1 MKNNTIRRVILLG
14 ALAII
19 LVITTQTYWVM
30 RSWDLTSQ
38 KFDQTANIALLN
50 VAKDISQLNQTIL
63 PQSNLI
69 KQLSSNSYAV
79 NVNSQ
84 IDARNLDFYLKKN
97 FDQFSLNEDYDYAI
111 YDCHDEK
118 MVYGRYVSYS
128 ALTDSVGVK
137 KEFPKLDNPTATYYF
152 IVRFPKRT
160 SSLVASMSLTIV
172 FTLISLLTVI
182 FFIYALSVITRQKRL
197 SELQRDFINNM
208 THEFKTP
215 ISTIK
220 IAADVLHAHPLLQG
234 DARLKKYTSILRE
247 QNNRLNNQVEKVLQL
262 TRIDK
267 DTLNLKLETI
277 DLNILLVSI
286 LEGVQVKIEECGGS
300 LQYINKAKKTIIRAD
315 VLHFSNIIN
324 NMLDNSI
331 KYCKAGAP
339 HLIVETENTSD
350 SISLKIIDDGIGI
363 DSEHQKKVFQRFYR
377 VPTGDVHNVK
387 GFGLGLYYVK
397 NIVEAHHWRI
407 TLQSE
412 LEKGT
417 TIILDIPLAHIKE
430 KLVPLTMPEELLQ
443 LK

>member
-1 MKNNTIRRVILLG
+1 MKNNTIRRVIILG

-19 LVITTQTYWVM
+19 FVITTQTYWVM

-38 KFDQTANIALLN
+38 NFDHTANIVLLN

-97 FDQFSLNEDYDYAI
+97 FDQVSLNEDYDYAI

-118 MVYGRYVSYS
+118 MVYGRYISYS
-128 ALTDSVGVK
+128 ALTDSTNVK

-160 SSLVASMSLTIV
+160 SSLIASMSLTIV
-172 FTLISLLTVI
+172 FTVISLLTVI

-220 IAADVLHAHPLLQG
+220 IAADVLHAHPILQH

-247 QNNRLNNQVEKVLQL
+247 QNNRLNNQVEKVLQI

-267 DTLNLKLETI
+267 NTLNLKLETI
-277 DLNILLVSI
+277 DLNVLLNSI

-300 LQYINKAKKTIIRAD
+300 LQYLDNAKKTVIQAD

-331 KYCKAGAP
+331 KYCKDGAP
-339 HLIVETENTSD
+339 HLIVETENIGNTVC
-350 SISLKIIDDGIGI
+350 LKIIDDGIGI
-363 DSEHQKKVFQRFYR
+363 EAEHHKKVFQRFYR

-397 NIVEAHHWRI
+397 NIVQAHHWRI

-417 TIILDIPLAHIKE
+417 TIILDIPLAHVNE
-430 KLVPLTMPEELLQ
+430 KLVPISMPEELLQ

>member
-1 MKNNTIRRVILLG
+1 MKNNTIRRVIILG

-19 LVITTQTYWVM
+19 FVITTQTYWVM
-30 RSWDLTSQ
+30 QSWDLSSQ
-38 KFDQTANIALLN
+38 NFDHYATQALNKVAN
-50 VAKDISQLNQTIL
+50 DISQLNQTLL
-63 PQSNLI
+63 PQQNLI

-97 FDQFSLNEDYDYAI
+97 FDQVSLNEDYDYAI

-128 ALTDSVGVK
+128 ALTDSLNVK
-137 KEFPKLDNPTATYYF
+137 KDFPKLDNPTATYYF

-160 SSLVASMSLTIV
+160 SSIIASMSLTIV

-220 IAADVLHAHPLLQG
+220 IAADVLHAHPSLQG

-247 QNNRLNNQVEKVLQL
+247 QNNRLNNQVEKVLQI

-267 DTLNLKLETI
+267 NTLTLKLETI
-277 DLNILLVSI
+277 DLNILLTSI

-300 LQYINKAKKTIIRAD
+300 LQYLDNARKTIIKAD
-315 VLHFSNIIN
+315 ILHFSNIIN

-331 KYCKAGAP
+331 KYCKSGVP
-339 HLIVETENTSD
+339 HLVVETGN
-350 SISLKIIDDGIGI
+350 IGNFVSLKIIDDGIGI
-363 DSEHQKKVFQRFYR
+363 DAEHHKKVFQRFYR

-417 TIILDIPLAHIKE
+417 TITLDIPLAHINE
-430 KLVPLTMPEELLQ
+430 KIAPITMPEELLQ

>member
-128 ALTDSVGVK
+128 ALTDSVSVK

-215 ISTIK
+215 IATISLATDSITSPSIINNPDK
-220 IAADVLHAHPLLQG
+220 IRRFAGIITAENKRMNG
-234 DARLKKYTSILRE
+234 
-247 QNNRLNNQVEKVLQL
+247 QVEKVLQMAQL
-262 TRIDK
+262 DRDAIHLNVTQVDLHEIIEHAIDNISLQVSK
-267 DTLNLKLETI
+267 RDGTVTSDLKAQDPMIEGDQNHI
-277 DLNILLVSI
+277 ANILNNLLDNANKYSTDRPIISVTTASKPK
-286 LEGVQVKIEECGGS
+286 GVEVTVTDNGMG
-300 LQYINKAKKTIIRAD
+300 INKE
-315 VLHFSNIIN
+315 S
-324 NMLDNSI
+324 
-331 KYCKAGAP
+331 
-339 HLIVETENTSD
+339 
-350 SISLKIIDDGIGI
+350 
-363 DSEHQKKVFQRFYR
+363 QKQIFDKFYR
-377 VPTGDVHNVK
+377 VHTGNVHDIK
-387 GFGLGLYYVK
+387 GFGLGLAYVK
-397 NIVEAHHWRI
+397 ALVTAHNGTI
-407 TLQSE
+407 NLKSDIGKGSSFTLFF
-412 LEKGT
+412 
-417 TIILDIPLAHIKE
+417 PY
-430 KLVPLTMPEELLQ
+430 KLP
-443 LK
+443 

>member
-128 ALTDSVGVK
+128 ALTDSVSVK

-220 IAADVLHAHPLLQG
+220 IAADVLHAH
-234 DARLKKYTSILRE
+234 RLKLLRMCS
-247 QNNRLNNQVEKVLQL
+247 
-262 TRIDK
+262 TRI
-267 DTLNLKLETI
+267 
-277 DLNILLVSI
+277 
-286 LEGVQVKIEECGGS
+286 
-300 LQYINKAKKTIIRAD
+300 
-315 VLHFSNIIN
+315 HF
-324 NMLDNSI
+324 
-331 KYCKAGAP
+331 CKAMR
-339 HLIVETENTSD
+339 D
-350 SISLKIIDDGIGI
+350 
-363 DSEHQKKVFQRFYR
+363 
-377 VPTGDVHNVK
+377 
-387 GFGLGLYYVK
+387 
-397 NIVEAHHWRI
+397 
-407 TLQSE
+407 
-412 LEKGT
+412 
-417 TIILDIPLAHIKE
+417 
-430 KLVPLTMPEELLQ
+430 
-443 LK
+443 